1 VPLRIYFSFSGTVL
15 KFFLNFV
22 KKYLKKNE
30 KKTTDKLCI
39 TITNMNMDLYNNS
52 AQLYLDGFLE
62 LTEDPEK
69 YEHETLE
76 SYAGIRE

>member
-1 VPLRIYFSFSGTVL
+1 
-15 KFFLNFV
+15 
-22 KKYLKKNE
+22 
-30 KKTTDKLCI
+30 
-39 TITNMNMDLYNNS
+39 MDLYNNS

>member
-1 VPLRIYFSFSGTVL
+1 M
-15 KFFLNFV
+15 

-69 YEHETLE
+69 YENETLE